1 MPGFPGR
8 MPRLARSAA
17 FPVLAALAALG
28 VLAPASSAQDVRR
41 KQEIVFAEI
50 AAHTVGDAPFDIVA
64 KATSGL
70 AVTLEVVSGPAVL
83 DGKSLKLTGEPGLV
97 IVRASQQGN
106 ALFQPALD
114 AERAFTVH
122 ARPSAPVI
130 RSQPTGSN
138 VGLGEPVLLAVE
150 ATGEPEPSFQWR
162 KDGSAIT
169 GANGR
174 RLSIAMAALADAGAY
189 DVVVSNASG
198 EVRSSVA
205 RVAVGKRHQAISFQ
219 PATAALA
226 GQPVPLVAS
235 ASSGLPVQFEVV
247 SGAAFLSGNT
257 LTSQGGLVVV
267 RASQP
272 GDSTFDAAEPV
283 TQTFIFNPAPSNQHV
298 P

>member
-1 MPGFPGR
+1 M
-8 MPRLARSAA
+8 
-17 FPVLAALAALG
+17 
-28 VLAPASSAQDVRR
+28 RR

-130 RSQPTGSN
+130 TLPAHGVERGA
-138 VGLGEPVLLAVE
+138 GGEPVLLAVE
-150 ATGEPEPSFQWR
+150 ATGEPEPAFQWR

-174 RLSIAMAALADAGAY
+174 RLSIAMAALADAGGY
-189 DVVVSNASG
+189 DVVASNASG

-205 RVAVGKRHQAISFQ
+205 RVTVGKRHQAISFQ

-235 ASSGLPVQFEVV
+235 ASSGLPVQFDVV

-267 RASQP
+267 QGIAARGFHLRRGGAGHPDLHLQPRPERPARPLGRVDGRQRDRRGGRRGSRKGPELESALGKRA
-272 GDSTFDAAEPV
+272 
-283 TQTFIFNPAPSNQHV
+283 
-298 P
+298 